1 LFTGDDK
8 YKLIEAIDPVWQGAL
23 PYTLLVEPGGRIV
36 YAKQGASDA
45 EELRKI
51 IFNDPFIGRL
61 YK

>member
-1 LFTGDDK
+1 
-8 YKLIEAIDPVWQGAL
+8 
-23 PYTLLVEPGGRIV
+23 VEPGGKIV

-51 IFNDPFIGRL
+51 ILNDPFIGRL